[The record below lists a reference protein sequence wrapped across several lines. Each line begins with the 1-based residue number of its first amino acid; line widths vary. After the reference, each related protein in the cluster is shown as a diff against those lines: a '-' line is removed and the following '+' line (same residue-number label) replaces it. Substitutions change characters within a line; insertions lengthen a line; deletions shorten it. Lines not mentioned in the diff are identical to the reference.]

1 MKHITI
7 ILSFII
13 IFSAQDAF
21 MSGMEQLEPLDKC
34 FSKNSYVFLVTLTDT
49 TSGIVEELD
58 NVSKDI
64 SGQFCYIAKINE
76 IIHNKVGNSPNP
88 EQWHIHFSAPYDKM
102 LKKIKDVGPGAIKVN
117 DKVIITDHENI
128 QYSIM
133 YHVDGMHKI
142 FYYYACQDAAKSI
155 KINKKYFLIVDNT
168 FSPDNGVLYGN
179 VDFGLYPA
187 TNTMRKKILQ
197 ILKQSNSN

>member
-1 MKHITI
+1 MAI

-49 TSGIVEELD
+49 ISGIVEELD

-76 IIHNKVGNSPNP
+76 IIHNKVGTSPRP
-88 EQWHIHFSAPYDKM
+88 EQWHIRFPATYDNL
-102 LKKIKDVGPGAIKVN
+102 LKKIKKQGPGALEVN
-117 DKVIITDHENI
+117 DLVIITDHENI
-128 QYSIM
+128 HYSIM
-133 YHVDGMHKI
+133 YHVDGQHKI
-142 FYYYACQDAAKSI
+142 FYYYACQDAAESI
-155 KINKKYFLIVDNT
+155 NINKKYFLIVENT

-187 TNTMRKKILQ
+187 TNTIRKKIIQ
-197 ILKQSNSN
+197 ILKRSDSD